1 MKLLGISLGTVLV
14 AALLWTTLW
23 FWGQSLTYKPYDH
36 PLVSWTTSDG
46 NPRLALQTHDLA
58 EAKTFL
64 EKNSDG
70 ILVLNLHVSS
80 EGQFFT
86 AKPEELGFVTKLPET
101 NLEAYKGNKSFYYDL
116 AFLKSQAPSLIPAEE
131 WLQLK
136 PAFWILNIEDNATNV
151 DANLVAWIEKNKLE
165 NHAIITSDIDLVISA
180 TKDKRPLWI
189 YGSSQSD
196 LTKLLSMASVNLEAL
211 VNFKRDYF
219 ITPVAWNHR
228 NMLNPKVIAEMK
240 RRFKKVA
247 IGPVHTDQDRAEAL
261 ALKPDVL
268 ILSSH

>member
-1 MKLLGISLGTVLV
+1 MR
-14 AALLWTTLW
+14 
-23 FWGQSLTYKPYDH
+23 Q
-36 PLVSWTTSDG
+36 
-46 NPRLALQTHDLA
+46 
-58 EAKTFL
+58 
-64 EKNSDG
+64 
-70 ILVLNLHVSS
+70 
-80 EGQFFT
+80 
-86 AKPEELGFVTKLPET
+86 
-101 NLEAYKGNKSFYYDL
+101 
-116 AFLKSQAPSLIPAEE
+116 
-131 WLQLK
+131 
-136 PAFWILNIEDNATNV
+136 
-151 DANLVAWIEKNKLE
+151 
-165 NHAIITSDIDLVISA
+165 TSDIDLVISA